1 MTRLNF
7 KFITRTVRDQVVTRI
22 GFKSKHVPGLGRD
35 LAGAVVLAG
44 EVGVLRRLVGAAEK
58 RPATARR
65 RWKFILC
72 SPKECGKRLR
82 ELKLGPQNLCSCLFG
97 QQRSQ
102 G

>member
-22 GFKSKHVPGLGRD
+22 SFKSKHVPGLGGD

-44 EVGVLRRLVGAAEK
+44 EVRVLRRLVGAAEK

-65 RWKFILC
+65 RWNFWNAV
-72 SPKECGKRLR
+72 PKNVGK
-82 ELKLGPQNLCSCLFG
+82 GCVS
-97 QQRSQ
+97 
-102 G
+102 